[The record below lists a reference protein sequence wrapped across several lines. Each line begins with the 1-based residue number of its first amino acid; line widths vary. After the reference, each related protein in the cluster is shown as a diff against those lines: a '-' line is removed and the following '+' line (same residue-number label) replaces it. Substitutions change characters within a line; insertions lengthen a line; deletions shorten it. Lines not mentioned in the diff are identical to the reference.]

1 MEKDSRTKM
10 IESAAALIGSRGVNA
25 ASFSEVLE
33 ASGAPRGS
41 IYHHFPEGKDQLL
54 DAALDVAATRA
65 LAVLDSLAGRPPREI
80 AAGFIDV
87 WRSVLTRSDFAAGCA
102 VVAVTVSSSSPVLI
116 DHASAVFRSWRARLA
131 QLLTEGGMADADRY
145 SALLVAACEG
155 AVVIARAERSMQPFE
170 LTAQGLLA
178 QFD

>member
-1 MEKDSRTKM
+1 MANDVRQRMAEG
-10 IESAAALIGSRGVNA
+10 AALLLAKQGPAGT
-25 ASFSEVLE
+25 SFSDVIELT
-33 ASGAPRGS
+33 GAPRGS
-41 IYHHFPEGKDQLL
+41 IYHHFPAGKDQLL

-65 LAVLDSLAGRPPREI
+65 LAVLDSLSGRPPREI